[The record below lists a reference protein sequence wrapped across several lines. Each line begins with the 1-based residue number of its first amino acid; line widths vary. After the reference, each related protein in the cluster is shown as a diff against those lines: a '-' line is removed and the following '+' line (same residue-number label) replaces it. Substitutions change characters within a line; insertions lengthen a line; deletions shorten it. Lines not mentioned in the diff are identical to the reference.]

1 MTKTFEK
8 DLNEKLNSE
17 KVPMYITQNGCSLTR
32 KTFIETNW
40 LFANYGNYH
49 SDKEFHELSEKLDD
63 ANDALVIAQNSRDE
77 FEREYKKLKSQL
89 QQQVLPVIP
98 DYVAQL
104 VDYTVKVQHTIP
116 SDIIGYFYFRN
127 EQFSIEDM
135 NLPNDILD
143 LEKLSEYFKIGLHRF
158 EFERACIIGYKSQLF
173 YLKNKL
179 TGMYLAYDGMND
191 LYEVWETKA
200 HKFTQQEIG
209 SMNTWSYEQIEVT
222 E

>member
-1 MTKTFEK
+1 VSKTFE
-8 DLNEKLNSE
+8 EKKKEVLE
-17 KVPMYITQNGCSLTR
+17 KTSIEFRGVKEAIGPMQ
-32 KTFIETNW
+32 
-40 LFANYGNYH
+40 
-49 SDKEFHELSEKLDD
+49 KLME
-63 ANDALVIAQNSRDE
+63 NLEESGL
-77 FEREYKKLKSQL
+77 LKSHQA
-89 QQQVLPVIP
+89 LPVIP

-127 EQFSIEDM
+127 EQFPIEDM
-135 NLPNDILD
+135 NLPSDILD

-158 EFERACIIGYKSQLF
+158 EFERACIIGYESQLF

-191 LYEVWETKA
+191 LYEVWEAKA
-200 HKFTQQEIG
+200 HKFTQVEID
-209 SMNTWSYEQIEVT
+209 SMNTGSYEQIEVT